1 MSKPGSAN
9 PSVRDGI
16 RRMLEQRSTLLQ
28 QGERMIGWKLGF
40 GAPAWLEKFGLT
52 GPLVGFLPESRA
64 HRPGAT
70 VSCQGWANPVAEPEI
85 AVHLGRDVDDPDRV
99 EEAIS
104 GLSAAI
110 ELADV
115 DPPPD
120 DIEEVLA
127 GNIYHRALIL
137 SDPGP
142 DGADAQLAGMR
153 ARVTKNGSE
162 VADTADLESLT
173 GELVPILGHTAVLL
187 GAAGQGLRAGEVVIM
202 GSVVPPLPLQ
212 PGDEI
217 TFELAPLPPITVR
230 V

>member
-1 MSKPGSAN
+1 MSRPGSAN

-16 RRMLEQRSTLLQ
+16 RRMLEQRSALLDR
-28 QGERMIGWKLGF
+28 GEGIIGWKLGF
-40 GAPAWLEKFGLT
+40 GAPAWQEKFGLT

-64 HRPGAT
+64 HRSGAT

-115 DPPPD
+115 APPSD
-120 DIEEVLA
+120 DIGEVLA

-137 SDPGP
+137 GDPGP
-142 DGADAQLAGMR
+142 GRAGADLTGMR

-162 VADTADLESLT
+162 VADTADLETLT
-173 GELVPILGHTAVLL
+173 GEMIPILGHTAALL
-187 GAAGQGLRAGEVVIM
+187 GAAGQGLRAGEVVIL

-212 PGDEI
+212 PGDVI
-217 TFELAPLPPITVR
+217 TYELSPLPQITVR